1 MIYIKKLRLIL
12 ILLLA
17 AAVVGFAALLT
28 LNGIVKHRAKPY
40 ILDPDSYSG
49 ESFDCIL
56 ILGCGV
62 YGDRPSHMLSDRL
75 DRGVQLFDLKLAPK
89 LLLSGDNS
97 RADYNEVAVMRD
109 VAASKGVPLEA
120 IFMDHAGF
128 STYES
133 MYRARDIFD
142 ADRVL
147 IVTQSYHLYRAVYD
161 ARALGLDAYGV
172 DADLR
177 AYAGQ
182 TFRDLREV
190 LARVKDFAWCIF
202 KPEPTYLGE
211 KIPVSGTGNAAK
223 Q

>member
-1 MIYIKKLRLIL
+1 
-12 ILLLA
+12 
-17 AAVVGFAALLT
+17 
-28 LNGIVKHRAKPY
+28 
-40 ILDPDSYSG
+40 
-49 ESFDCIL
+49 
-56 ILGCGV
+56 
-62 YGDRPSHMLSDRL
+62 
-75 DRGVQLFDLKLAPK
+75 
-89 LLLSGDNS
+89 
-97 RADYNEVAVMRD
+97 
-109 VAASKGVPLEA
+109 
-120 IFMDHAGF
+120 
-128 STYES
+128 

-142 ADRVL
+142 AERIL
-147 IVTQSYHLYRAVYD
+147 IVTQGYHLYRAIYD

-177 AYAGQ
+177 TYAGQ